1 MERFFFTAHS
11 PKTKKAFILMFLK
24 KLLSVSL
31 IIFTDLYFSFKKI
44 KFLLIKSC
52 YSNCFHCY
60 LSILILITLS
70 GFISLIEIFP
80 NTLLI
85 SNGEIPVPGLLKT
98 KSLIV
103 IFLFLLINLEETILF
118 LETFII
124 FLNYY
129 S

>member
-1 MERFFFTAHS
+1 
-11 PKTKKAFILMFLK
+11 MFLK

-31 IIFTDLYFSFKKI
+31 IIFTDLYFLLKI

-85 SNGEIPVPGLLKT
+85 SNGEIPVPGLLK
-98 KSLIV
+98 
-103 IFLFLLINLEETILF
+103 
-118 LETFII
+118 
-124 FLNYY
+124 LNH
-129 S
+129 